1 MQIVKEIITNIL
13 VALYEPFWF
22 ALILSVLAMFFY
34 LYCYR
39 PVGAGK
45 GMRRATRAWLREFA
59 GSARFRRL
67 FLLVFCTAMILFRT
81 LLNRSLWLNPLSNVM
96 DGWWIW
102 KTDSSGKAVLTTE
115 CFENV
120 ILMMPFTFLLLWAAG
135 DWILERVRFSAAVWT
150 GIKTAAVFS
159 LGIELCQLLFRLGT
173 FQLSDLCY
181 NTLGGGLGE
190 RFTGQYG
197 RWRPGWGRSGGDG
210 GKTER
215 TEEKL
220 RARRKSGEEAE
231 DGGFS
236 E

>member
-22 ALILSVLAMFFY
+22 ALILAVLAMFFY

-45 GMRRATRAWLREFA
+45 GMRRAARAWLRELA

-135 DWILERVRFSAAVWT
+135 DWILDRVRFSAAVWT
-150 GIKTAAVFS
+150 GIKAAAVFS
-159 LGIELCQLLFRLGT
+159 LGIEFCQLLFRLGT

-181 NTLGGGLGE
+181 NTLGGGLGGAVYWAV
-190 RFTGQYG
+190 R
-197 RWRPGWGRSGGDG
+197 
-210 GKTER
+210 KTEAWIGAKR
-215 TEEKL
+215 G
-220 RARRKSGEEAE
+220 RRRKS
-231 DGGFS
+231 
-236 E
+236 